1 MEGDAQARRKRYTR
15 QIPIRMTEEMYR
27 ALADRAQRDGLD
39 LADVIR
45 QALREW
51 LGLNDTNASRDN
63 PIVE

>member
-1 MEGDAQARRKRYTR
+1 MEGDAPARRKRYTR
-15 QIPIRMTEEMYR
+15 QIALRMPEEMYQ

-51 LGLNDTNASRDN
+51 LGLNDKNTSRDA